1 MQIRVDFDVDRLTK
15 SLTNAQ
21 RQQVPFAT
29 SVALNEVGKDV
40 SRAVTVQMD
49 RYLEKPTPFTRR
61 AYELGKNFKRATKR
75 NLVAILDPK
84 EIQGEYLKFQIE
96 GGRRLPDQKVILV
109 PTKLAPKN
117 QYGNLSRANRKRAV
131 QGGGKYFSAGDREG
145 KTPGIYVRRARGRVE
160 PFAFYVDEA
169 KYKAIFPIQKIAAGV
184 VKNMFP
190 RRFSQAL
197 AKAMASA
204 R

>member
-1 MQIRVDFDVDRLTK
+1 MQIKVDFDVKRLTK
-15 SLTNAQ
+15 SLNNTQ
-21 RQQVPFAT
+21 REQVPFAT
-29 SVALNEVGKDV
+29 SMALNEVSKDV

-49 RYLEKPTPFTRR
+49 RYLEKPTPFTKR

-96 GGRRLPDQKVILV
+96 GGRRLPDQRAILV

-131 QGGGKYFSAGDREG
+131 QGKGKYFSAGEREG
-145 KTPGIYVRRARGRVE
+145 KTPGIYVRRAKGRVE

-169 KYKAIFPIQKIAAGV
+169 EYKAIFPIQKIAGGV
-184 VKNMFP
+184 VKNMFA
-190 RRFSQAL
+190 RRFKQAL
-197 AKAMASA
+197 AKAMATA